1 MIFLV
6 FMCFLNE
13 RVVNGGVKR
22 EIERV
27 CVCVRERENVV
38 VVVAAGCAALILT
51 LRWLVLIPT
60 F

>member
-1 MIFLV
+1 
-6 FMCFLNE
+6 MCFLNE

-38 VVVAAGCAALILT
+38 VVVAAGCAALNCKFVMVV
-51 LRWLVLIPT
+51 W
-60 F
+60 FG